1 MTQRAIDDIHSL
13 RVPLAAVLL
22 QIESTDS
29 HVSENLLSNVQELAV
44 RNLRPSDSVLAIDS
58 QILLLMRGGTR
69 AAGYAAV
76 DRIMRSL
83 IQMHRAQESVIDHYN
98 MRFGVAAYPQDGDS
112 ADAVLQRAESEL
124 HAFPSH
130 CETEDKR

>member
-1 MTQRAIDDIHSL
+1 MTKRAIDDIHSL
-13 RVPLAAVLL
+13 RVPLATVLL
-22 QIESTDS
+22 QIETNGSS
-29 HVSENLLSNVQELAV
+29 SSEQLLSNVQELAV
-44 RNLRPSDSVLAIDS
+44 RNLRPSDSVLAVES

-83 IQMHRAQESVIDHYN
+83 IQMHRAQGSAADNYN

-112 ADAVLQRAESEL
+112 ADAVLQRAEAEL
-124 HAFPSH
+124 HAFPSR
-130 CETEDKR
+130 CETGDKR